1 MDIILLR
8 LQHIINNLQ
17 RLLLLATTMFRMQ
30 RRRQLPQLSILTL
43 IQICIQAALPLQ
55 PLLHNFKTVFHLRT
69 NHLEWDL
76 QMEVIAHH
84 GMQILYGIRL
94 LNLMVYKQM
103 MEGQLQV

>member
-1 MDIILLR
+1 
-8 LQHIINNLQ
+8 
-17 RLLLLATTMFRMQ
+17 MF
-30 RRRQLPQLSILTL
+30 QLPQLQRLSILTL

-69 NHLEWDL
+69 SHLEWDL

-84 GMQILYGIRL
+84 GMQILYGIPL
-94 LNLMVYKQM
+94 LNLMLYKQM